1 MHDQLA
7 LSRRKVLQGGA
18 LVVGFAFLPLE
29 KGHALGIAAAPKS
42 VAVTEVDSFLAIDIR
57 GHVTIYSGKVDIGT
71 GLRTAFTQIA
81 AEELELPIG
90 SVTIIQGD
98 TLLTPDQGPSSG
110 SNSIQ
115 NGGIQLRQ
123 AAAAAMEALREQ
135 AASRLAVSK
144 DVLTASNGVLSAP
157 GGRSVSYGNLVGGK
171 AFSITLDPKNP
182 RPTKSPANFSL
193 VGRPIERIDIP
204 EKMTGRYTY
213 MHDFRVDGMLHGRVI
228 RPPAIG
234 AQLQTV
240 DEASIKDVP
249 GVVRVVREGNFLGVV
264 AKTEWTAI
272 SASRALKATWSTWKG
287 LPEQRKLW
295 DFIRGSE
302 IARDDVTSDIG
313 TAAATL
319 SQSGI
324 RRVEATYDFAIHT
337 HGSIGPSC
345 AIAQFEG
352 GKLTT
357 WSASQATHDMR
368 KQLARM
374 FDLPLDDIRCIFVEG
389 AGCYGRNG
397 HEDAAADAALLARA
411 VGKPVRVQWMRADE
425 HGWDPK
431 GPPTLADLR
440 AGIDTAGRVVAW
452 EGEFYMPEQRP
463 ANALIVPLLG
473 ASLAGLPDDNDVGT
487 GGIAGNSNIPY
498 KFPNIRTVAHR
509 LRSTPLRPSWIRSPG
524 RMQNTFANECFVDE
538 LAALAKADPIAFRL
552 AHLDDGRG
560 IEVIRRTAALAGWD
574 TRSSPRPSQSG
585 DTLVGRGFAYVKYEM
600 VRTYVGAVAE
610 VEVAKSTGDIKVR
623 KVSIAHD
630 CGQIINPDG
639 LKNQIDGSTIQTV
652 SRVLKEEVTFDRSA
666 VTSLDW
672 ASYPILTFPEIPEI
686 VYDLIDRPTER
697 PWGGGEPSAAVIP
710 SAISNAVFDAAGI
723 RLRSVPFTPTKVK
736 AAFAAL

>member
-1 MHDQLA
+1 
-7 LSRRKVLQGGA
+7 
-18 LVVGFAFLPLE
+18 
-29 KGHALGIAAAPKS
+29 
-42 VAVTEVDSFLAIDIR
+42 
-57 GHVTIYSGKVDIGT
+57 
-71 GLRTAFTQIA
+71 
-81 AEELELPIG
+81 
-90 SVTIIQGD
+90 
-98 TLLTPDQGPSSG
+98 
-110 SNSIQ
+110 
-115 NGGIQLRQ
+115 
-123 AAAAAMEALREQ
+123 
-135 AASRLAVSK
+135 
-144 DVLTASNGVLSAP
+144 
-157 GGRSVSYGNLVGGK
+157 
-171 AFSITLDPKNP
+171 
-182 RPTKSPANFSL
+182 
-193 VGRPIERIDIP
+193 
-204 EKMTGRYTY
+204 MTGRYTY

-552 AHLDDGRG
+552 AHLDDARG

-630 CGQIINPDG
+630 GGQIINPDG